1 MKVDVK
7 TNFLKTV
14 TLLTE
19 VEGKPVSEEAL
30 LGALAATQQKV
41 DNKLSKGMDKVSV
54 A

>member
-1 MKVDVK
+1 MK
-7 TNFLKTV
+7 TNFLKTA

-30 LGALAATQQKV
+30 PGALAAIQQKV